1 VRIKIPVAVILL
13 GIASFVIAS
22 KIDSAEKVKPDA
34 SASQPSV
41 AAISSPKAVMDLPYC
56 RAFLPADPNT
66 LAEGELRNYI
76 MRCTENLSEIEDYKS
91 LDALIDYLRSNKI
104 RTSSGLWLQSFYYA
118 GFENM
123 IGRAR
128 DEAVYDQNDEEFS
141 RWIEGNKSSDAAH
154 LALSMSMISRA
165 WLYRGDGYAGTV
177 SEDAGDKF
185 QAQISKTKKF
195 LLEHK
200 SISERDPE
208 WYSQLFIVLRAAN
221 TTDEASYRK
230 YFDEATKRYPDYY
243 PIYFNA
249 SVFYLPKWHGDADS
263 FEQFAKYAG
272 KNLSAENAN
281 AVYARIYWAN
291 VCTRCGD
298 KDVANWREHW
308 PDLRAGF
315 DQVIKDYPD
324 QWNINSYARIACS
337 AYDQDKT
344 LEVMKKI
351 SGSPIPNAWDEEQYS
366 YEYCA
371 NWSGLG
377 REAE

>member
-1 VRIKIPVAVILL
+1 MKIKILAAVILF

-22 KIDSAEKVKPDA
+22 KVNNAQKTKPEALAAQPAVAPISA
-34 SASQPSV
+34 
-41 AAISSPKAVMDLPYC
+41 PKGIMDFPYC
-56 RAFLPADPNT
+56 RGFSPADPNT
-66 LAEGELRNYI
+66 LAESELRNYI
-76 MRCTENLSEIEDYKS
+76 MGCTEYLSEIEDFKS
-91 LDALIDYLRSNKI
+91 LDALIDNLRSNKL

-118 GFENM
+118 GFERM
-123 IGRAR
+123 IGRAQ

-141 RWIEGNKSSDAAH
+141 RWIAGNKSSDSAY

-165 WLYRGDGYAGTV
+165 WLYRGDGYSGSV
-177 SEDAGDKF
+177 SEDAGEKF

-195 LLEHK
+195 LLEHE

-208 WYSQLFIVLRAAN
+208 WYSQLFIVLRSGSN
-221 TTDEASYRK
+221 TDEASYRR
-230 YFDEATKRYPDYY
+230 YFDKAVKRYPDYY
-243 PIYFNA
+243 PIYFTA

-263 FEQFAKYAG
+263 FEAFAKYAG
-272 KNLSAENAN
+272 KTLSAENAK

-298 KDVANWREHW
+298 KDVADWREHW

-344 LEVMKKI
+344 LEIMKKI
-351 SGSPIPNAWDEEQYS
+351 AGNPIPGAWDEEQFT

-377 REAE
+377 REAQ